1 MSWGAAEMRSEVG
14 AGVSVVAVAI
24 KKHTFK
30 TYFGG
35 KSTSF
40 ADGFHMESGRES
52 GGGIKEKFQVLATA
66 WGQCTFSAM
75 EGSVALVEEKPEF
88 SFGRDAFESV
98 RNPPN
103 GAVM

>member
-1 MSWGAAEMRSEVG
+1 MSQQRKKAPFEARVGGEMSWGAAEMRSEVG

-66 WGQCTFSAM
+66 WG
-75 EGSVALVEEKPEF
+75 
-88 SFGRDAFESV
+88 
-98 RNPPN
+98 
-103 GAVM
+103 